1 MAETVTGKKVT
12 MKMKNGR
19 YDRYVKYEVEEV
31 LSRFYKN
38 QVGKEFVDLLFYLKS
53 KLNDVVSLSELDE
66 VLKQENFGFKLKY
79 DKISGILHFY
89 RKIDFETISIFE
101 FEDFKIAKIDYD
113 IIRKSSQYEIVEIL
127 KDFVDL
133 LFSQMSE
140 KINNSMN
147 KNSLS
152 IDEKI
157 FRAKM
162 IDE

>member
-1 MAETVTGKKVT
+1 MKKQ
-12 MKMKNGR
+12 KSH

-53 KLNDVVSLSELDE
+53 KLNDVLSLSELDE

-89 RKIDFETISIFE
+89 REIDFETISIFE

-133 LFSQMSE
+133 LFSQMSK

>member
-1 MAETVTGKKVT
+1 MRKKSI
-12 MKMKNGR
+12 
-19 YDRYVKYEVEEV
+19 YDRYVKYEVEDV

-79 DKISGILHFY
+79 DKISGNLYFY
-89 RKIDFETISIFE
+89 RDIEFENVSIFE
-101 FEDFKIAKIDYD
+101 FESFRIAKINYD
-113 IIRKSSQYEIVEIL
+113 TFKNFNQYEVVEIL
-127 KDFVDL
+127 KEFVDL
-133 LFSQMSE
+133 LFSQMTE
-140 KINNSMN
+140 KTNNSMN

-157 FRAKM
+157 FRAKL

>member
-1 MAETVTGKKVT
+1 MKK
-12 MKMKNGR
+12 KSL
-19 YDRYVKYEVEEV
+19 YDRYVKYEVEEI

-38 QVGKEFVDLLFYLKS
+38 QVGREFVDLLFHLRS
-53 KLNDVVSLSELDE
+53 KLNDIVSLSELDE
-66 VLKQENFGFKLKY
+66 VLKEENFGFELKY

-89 RKIDFETISIFE
+89 RDIEFERISIFQ
-101 FEDFKIAKIDYD
+101 FEDFKIAKIHYD
-113 IIRKSSQYEIVEIL
+113 TMKTFSQYEVVEIL
-127 KDFVDL
+127 KEFIDL